1 MAISKSVAF
10 TQENLN
16 ALESALVEGIQKV
29 KYSDKEIE
37 YRSVDEM
44 VKIRNLMKKELC
56 IDKSNAN
63 KGLFGGRRITAKHS
77 KGLC

>member
-1 MAISKSVAF
+1 MAITTAF

-16 ALESALVEGIQKV
+16 LLEQAIVDGVKKV

-37 YRSVDEM
+37 YRSLDEM
-44 VKIRNLMKKELC
+44 IKLRNMMKKELC
-56 IDKSNAN
+56 ISTSKTN
-63 KGLFGGRRITAKHS
+63 KGLFGGRRINAKHS